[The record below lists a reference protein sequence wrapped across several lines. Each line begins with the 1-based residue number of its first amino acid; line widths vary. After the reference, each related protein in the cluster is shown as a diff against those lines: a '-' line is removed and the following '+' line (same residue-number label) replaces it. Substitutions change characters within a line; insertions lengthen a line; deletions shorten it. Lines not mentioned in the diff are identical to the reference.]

1 MIARSFV
8 RTHETN
14 LKKQGMLALTFKDAK
29 MYDKIDV
36 KDRLDVVRA
45 DEIAPGK
52 NLI

>member
-1 MIARSFV
+1 
-8 RTHETN
+8 
-14 LKKQGMLALTFKDAK
+14 MLALTFKDAK

-52 NLI
+52 NLVLKVRIGWWVLEG